1 MQVGLHLHISA
12 SPPGAAASV
21 VVEKGVLM
29 YQKPEIVCAGPA
41 SELIQGMPGF
51 GQDGNPNTLNSKVV
65 LLTALEEE

>member
-1 MQVGLHLHISA
+1 
-12 SPPGAAASV
+12 
-21 VVEKGVLM
+21 M